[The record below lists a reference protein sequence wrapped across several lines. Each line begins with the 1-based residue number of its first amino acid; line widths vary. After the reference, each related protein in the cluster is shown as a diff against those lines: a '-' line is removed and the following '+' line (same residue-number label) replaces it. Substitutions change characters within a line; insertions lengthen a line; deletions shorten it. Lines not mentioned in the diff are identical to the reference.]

1 MAKKEQ
7 TAGLMKAGEL
17 AKAAGVSVS
26 TVKFYAKEGLIRA
39 ALKTGRN
46 MAYYDPSCV
55 ETIQRIRKL
64 QRERFYPLSVIKG
77 LLENGGAEEAEFALL
92 DAIHKSGGEG
102 GTPVPLGEAARA
114 AGLSHA
120 QAAALAEAGLIRTEG
135 TGRRQT
141 VSPSGQAVMALVGRR
156 LEVGIPFAQSLRAF
170 SIYQE
175 ALDRAAAAD
184 VDSFVA
190 GALMARTFTAESGAR
205 MIRVSD
211 ETLDAFINIRRREMN
226 RAYGS
231 RRLED
236 LDRFARR
243 LDVALPALSSALQ
256 DAGFPQAAALCAHA
270 GEQGEA
276 LPQVTARFWGFAR
289 WAKGDIARAI
299 AEALGGRQYFSG
311 TRPAGEGAEALAAW
325 CMTVAWLELA
335 PAVLECSQASAAAW
349 EEFRAFLG
357 QTGADPTLAVR
368 LRGDLDVIGGKI

>member
-1 MAKKEQ
+1 MGKKEQ

-39 ALKTGRN
+39 SLKTGRN

-77 LLENGGAEEAEFALL
+77 LLENGGAEKAEFDLL
-92 DAIHKSGGEG
+92 DAIHKSGGETG
-102 GTPVPLGEAARA
+102 APRPLGDAAHA

-120 QAAALAEAGLIRTEG
+120 QAAALAEAGLIDTEG

-141 VSPSGQAVMALVGRR
+141 VLPSGQAVMALVGRR
-156 LEVGIPFAQSLRAF
+156 LEAGIPFEQSLRAF
-170 SIYQE
+170 TIYQE

-190 GALMARTFTAESGAR
+190 GVLMARTFTAETGAN

-211 ETLDAFINIRRREMN
+211 ETLDAFIDIRRREMN

-231 RRLED
+231 HRLED

-243 LDVALPALSSALQ
+243 LTAALPAMEAALRE
-256 DAGFPQAAALCAHA
+256 AGFPEAAALCADA
-270 GEQGEA
+270 GEQGAA
-276 LPQVTARFWGFAR
+276 LPQVTDRFWGFAR

-299 AEALGGRQYFSG
+299 AEALSGRQYFTE
-311 TRPAGEGAEALAAW
+311 TRPAGEGAEALASW
-325 CMTVAWLELA
+325 CMGVAWLTLA
-335 PAVLECSQASAAAW
+335 PEVLDCAGAAAAAW
-349 EEFRAFLG
+349 EEFRAVLSRLG
-357 QTGADPTLAVR
+357 APALADR
-368 LRGDLDVIGGKI
+368 LHKDLDGIGGTI